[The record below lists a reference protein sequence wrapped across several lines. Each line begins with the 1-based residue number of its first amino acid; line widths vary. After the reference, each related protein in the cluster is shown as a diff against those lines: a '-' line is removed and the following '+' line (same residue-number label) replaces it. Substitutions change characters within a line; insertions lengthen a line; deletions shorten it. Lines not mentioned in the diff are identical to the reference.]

1 MFLLSIFY
9 NYTDGSDFVGRE
21 FTLTL
26 SEEPNAVSCVGV
38 QVTDDSTFEDVENFA
53 VQLQTPGN
61 EAAIRPGSATQ
72 ATILIDDAGTS
83 KSSYYVISHI
93 QCLAADRK
101 TDPSVFFYSLSVLC
115 MYSD

>member
-1 MFLLSIFY
+1 M
-9 NYTDGSDFVGRE
+9 GGE

-26 SEEPNAVSCVGV
+26 SEEPNAISCVGV
-38 QVTDDSTFEDVENFA
+38 QVTNDSSFEDVENFA

-61 EAAIRPGSATQ
+61 KAAIRPGSATQ

-93 QCLAADRK
+93 YSVPCSRQKNRDSRGSFYCL
-101 TDPSVFFYSLSVLC
+101 SI
-115 MYSD
+115 

>member
-1 MFLLSIFY
+1 M
-9 NYTDGSDFVGRE
+9 GGE

-26 SEEPNAVSCVGV
+26 SEEPNAISCVGV
-38 QVTDDSTFEDVENFA
+38 QVTDDSSFEDVENFA

-93 QCLAADRK
+93 YSVPCSRQKNRDSRGSFYCL
-101 TDPSVFFYSLSVLC
+101 SI
-115 MYSD
+115 

>member
-1 MFLLSIFY
+1 M
-9 NYTDGSDFVGRE
+9 GGE

-26 SEEPNAVSCVGV
+26 SEEPNAISCVGV
-38 QVTDDSTFEDVENFA
+38 QVTDDSSFEDVENFA

-83 KSSYYVISHI
+83 KSSYYAIVILHI
-93 QCLAADRK
+93 YFSGLQQTEKQRFKRFFLLFVCLIHVLRLINEQCK
-101 TDPSVFFYSLSVLC
+101 NH
-115 MYSD
+115 

>member
-1 MFLLSIFY
+1 M
-9 NYTDGSDFVGRE
+9 GGE

-38 QVTDDSTFEDVENFA
+38 QVTDDSLFEDVENFA

-72 ATILIDDAGTS
+72 ATILIDDAGIS

-93 QCLAADRK
+93 YFSALQQTEKQIQEVFSTVCLSHPC
-101 TDPSVFFYSLSVLC
+101 TQINLFL
-115 MYSD
+115 

>member
-1 MFLLSIFY
+1 M
-9 NYTDGSDFVGRE
+9 GGE

-26 SEEPNAVSCVGV
+26 SEEPNAISCVGV
-38 QVTDDSTFEDVENFA
+38 QVTDDSSFEDVENFA

-93 QCLAADRK
+93 Y
-101 TDPSVFFYSLSVLC
+101 FSVLQRTEKQRFKRFFLQFVC
-115 MYSD
+115 LMHVLRLIFL

>member
-1 MFLLSIFY
+1 M
-9 NYTDGSDFVGRE
+9 GGE

-26 SEEPNAVSCVGV
+26 SEEPNAISCVGV
-38 QVTDDSTFEDVENFA
+38 QVTDDSSFEDVENFA

-93 QCLAADRK
+93 YFSALQQTEKQRFKRFFLLFVYLMHVLRLINEQCK
-101 TDPSVFFYSLSVLC
+101 NH
-115 MYSD
+115 